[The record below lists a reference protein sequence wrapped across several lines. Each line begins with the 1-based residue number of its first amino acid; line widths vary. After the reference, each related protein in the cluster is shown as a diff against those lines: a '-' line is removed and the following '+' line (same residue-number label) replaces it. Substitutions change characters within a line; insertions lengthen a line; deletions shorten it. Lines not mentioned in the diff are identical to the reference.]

1 MKKIFLLQILIV
13 LVYGNLSAQ
22 GIGGILK
29 KATTKDSTGKNGI
42 SKLFTKSSS
51 NSLSNDDIIAGLK
64 EALRVGTDSSCKKL
78 SRSNGFFG
86 DAAIKLLMPTEAQNV
101 EKQLRSVGLGNL
113 VDKAILSMNRAAEDA
128 ANGVGDIF
136 WTSIKQMSIQDGV
149 QILNGNDI
157 AATTYLQKTT
167 TSELIKKFKTVIDA
181 SLIKTDA
188 TKYWKDVF
196 SNYNRF
202 SKDKVNPDLTA
213 YVTERALAGLFLNIG
228 LQEQKIRKDP
238 SAQVTGILKKVF
250 GGDKK

>member
-42 SKLFTKSSS
+42 TKLFTKSSS

-86 DAAIKLLMPTEAQNV
+86 DAAIKVLMPAEAQNV

-167 TSELIKKFKTVIDA
+167 TSELI
-181 SLIKTDA
+181 
-188 TKYWKDVF
+188 
-196 SNYNRF
+196 
-202 SKDKVNPDLTA
+202 
-213 YVTERALAGLFLNIG
+213 
-228 LQEQKIRKDP
+228 QK
-238 SAQVTGILKKVF
+238 
-250 GGDKK
+250 